1 MAVRFIIE
9 GTWLGYRSSQDRVVH
24 RTVHNGSQK
33 KLRAWAEKTFAI
45 HYTDG
50 TRLQLAVRDCRP
62 RERVEEIR
70 GYTKLIDDCSYHDVN
85 SVEALCAIERDR
97 KAKFAAQQPDPTR

>member
-1 MAVRFIIE
+1 MAKRFIIE
-9 GTWLGYRSSQDRVVH
+9 GEWLGYRSSQDRIVH
-24 RTVHNGSQK
+24 RSVHDGSRK

-45 HYTDG
+45 YYTDG
-50 TRLQLAVRDCRP
+50 TRLRLEVRDCKP

-70 GYTKLIDDCSYHDVN
+70 GYTKLIEDCSYHDID

-97 KAKFAAQQPDPTR
+97 KAKFAAQQPDSTR